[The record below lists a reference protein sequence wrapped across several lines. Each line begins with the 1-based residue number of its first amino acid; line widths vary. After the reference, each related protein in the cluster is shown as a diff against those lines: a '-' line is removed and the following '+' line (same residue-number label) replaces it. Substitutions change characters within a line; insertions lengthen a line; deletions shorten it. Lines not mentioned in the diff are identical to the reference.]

1 MGQGYVLE
9 FVFALFEFETRRQ
22 LGCRPD
28 SGISA
33 DLREDSSYMPTTPVI
48 ESVRGLVAQAVES
61 ARSGGVLRLE
71 TMPDIQ
77 LEHPGNP
84 DHGDF
89 ATNLPLR
96 LARATRINPLE
107 LAQAL
112 VDRVP
117 ESPLIGQ
124 VEAAPPGFINFRLNE
139 IWLQQQVEEVR
150 RAGPSFG
157 NLEMGVGHRV
167 MIEFV
172 SVNPTGP
179 VHVGHTRGAV
189 LGSALANVLEAAGYE
204 VTREYYVNDA
214 GSQMDAF
221 YRSVL
226 TRYREHFGHHA
237 EMPSNGY
244 MGEYI
249 QELAKEI
256 AEAEGER
263 FLNLPEE
270 QAIREIGDLGR
281 EKMVALIR
289 EDLSRIGVEFDN
301 WFSERTLFDSGEYDQ
316 ALKQLRD
323 QGYLSQRENAVWF
336 NSTMLGDEKDNVV
349 VRSSGEP
356 TYFASDIAYHHNKFI
371 GRNYE
376 TVVNIWGADH
386 QGHVPR
392 VKAAVQ
398 GIGIDPSRL
407 TILISQMVTLKRGN
421 EVVRA
426 SKRTGDFVTLQ
437 ELAEEVGR
445 DACRFFF
452 LSRTPSTQMEFDL
465 ELAKKESSENPVYYV
480 QYAHARNAG
489 ILSLARDRNID
500 WSKGDVTL
508 LTHPNELDL
517 MRAILRFPEL
527 VQQMAHSLEPHHLA
541 HFTMELATAFHGFYE
556 NCRVISAN
564 PEDGE
569 ISLARL
575 KLVESAQIV
584 FRRSLELMGMSV
596 PDRM

>member
-1 MGQGYVLE
+1 
-9 FVFALFEFETRRQ
+9 
-22 LGCRPD
+22 
-28 SGISA
+28 
-33 DLREDSSYMPTTPVI
+33 MPTTPVI

-61 ARSGGVLRLE
+61 ARTGGMLRLE
-71 TMPDIQ
+71 TMPEIQ

-117 ESPLIGQ
+117 ASPLIGQ

-139 IWLQQQVEEVR
+139 DWLQQQVEEVR
-150 RAGPSFG
+150 QAGSSFG
-157 NLEMGVGHRV
+157 NLESRTGHPV

-189 LGSALANVLEAAGYE
+189 LGSALANVLEAAGYQ

-226 TRYREHFGHHA
+226 ARYRQFFGQTA
-237 EMPSNGY
+237 AMPSNGY
-244 MGEYI
+244 MGDYI
-249 QELAKEI
+249 QDLAREI
-256 AEAEGER
+256 ADSAGDR
-263 FLNLPEE
+263 FLSLTEE

-281 EKMVALIR
+281 EKMVDLIR
-289 EDLSRIGVEFDN
+289 EDLARIGVEFDN
-301 WFSERTLFDSGEYDQ
+301 WFSERTLFDSGEYDE
-316 ALKQLRD
+316 ALKLLQD

-356 TYFASDIAYHHNKFI
+356 TYFASDIAYHYNKFK
-371 GRNYE
+371 GRGYE
-376 TVVNIWGADH
+376 SVVNIWGADH
-386 QGHVPR
+386 QGHIPR
-392 VKAAVQ
+392 VKAAVE
-398 GIGIDPSRL
+398 GLGIDPSRL
-407 TILISQMVTLKRGN
+407 TILIAQMVTLKRGD

-426 SKRTGDFVTLQ
+426 SKRTGDFVTLR
-437 ELAEEVGR
+437 ELADEVGR

-465 ELAKKESSENPVYYV
+465 ELAKKESAENPVYYV
-480 QYAHARNAG
+480 QYAHARNAS
-489 ILSLARDRNID
+489 ILSLARERNID
-500 WSKGDVTL
+500 WSSGDVSL
-508 LTHPNELDL
+508 LTHPSELAL
-517 MRAILRFPEL
+517 MRGILRLPEL
-527 VQQMAHSLEPHHLA
+527 VQQMAQTLEPHHLA
-541 HFTMELATAFHGFYE
+541 HYTMELATAFHGFYE

-564 PEDGE
+564 PEDADL
-569 ISLARL
+569 SLARL